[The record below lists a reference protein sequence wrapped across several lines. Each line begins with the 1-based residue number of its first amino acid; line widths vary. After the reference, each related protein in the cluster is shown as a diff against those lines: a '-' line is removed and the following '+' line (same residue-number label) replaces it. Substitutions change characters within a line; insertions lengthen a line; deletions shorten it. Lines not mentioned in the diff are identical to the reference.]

1 NCGTKLTDTFCAH
14 CGQKDIPRRQTLGD
28 MLTNFISSFW
38 SYEGKFFLTTKYLVT
53 KPGFLAEEYNAGRR
67 ESYYHPARMYVFI
80 SFVFFLIFFS
90 LPDKVDLGKPQVNI
104 KMDREDLKE
113 LNDEFTEADLDSILA
128 SVPADSKNPKLK
140 LFTSALLDS
149 IKKKSKKANSDNS
162 VTWLGNDYKKY
173 KSVAGYDSIQQ
184 TLTEDRR
191 DGWITRRMNIRSLEL
206 QQKYG
211 NDFGQFLKDFWS
223 VFKDNFSK
231 ILFWLLPFFA
241 LLLKLLYVR
250 RDFYYS
256 EHLVFT
262 IYYYNF
268 FYLAASIQLLIGLV
282 PALDW
287 LGNLIGF
294 WIVLYLLFGMKR
306 LYRQSWRKTIVKYL
320 LFLFVFSFLLGIA
333 LSITTFAV
341 IMTI

>member
-1 NCGTKLTDTFCAH
+1 
-14 CGQKDIPRRQTLGD
+14 
-28 MLTNFISSFW
+28 
-38 SYEGKFFLTTKYLVT
+38 
-53 KPGFLAEEYNAGRR
+53 
-67 ESYYHPARMYVFI
+67 
-80 SFVFFLIFFS
+80 
-90 LPDKVDLGKPQVNI
+90 
-104 KMDREDLKE
+104 
-113 LNDEFTEADLDSILA
+113 
-128 SVPADSKNPKLK
+128 
-140 LFTSALLDS
+140 
-149 IKKKSKKANSDNS
+149 
-162 VTWLGNDYKKY
+162 
-173 KSVAGYDSIQQ
+173 
-184 TLTEDRR
+184 
-191 DGWITRRMNIRSLEL
+191 
-206 QQKYG
+206 
-211 NDFGQFLKDFWS
+211 
-223 VFKDNFSK
+223 
-231 ILFWLLPFFA
+231 

-306 LYRQSWRKTIVKYL
+306 LYKQSWRKTIVKYL

-333 LSITTFAV
+333 LSITAFAV